1 MRPKIAAAIGSTIAV
16 TVPKTRTRI
25 SIAAAIP
32 ISSEVLLSDFEI
44 LLPSWPPASTETSV
58 PFTGSSAAA

>member
-1 MRPKIAAAIGSTIAV
+1 MRPQIAAAIGSTIAV
-16 TVPKTRTRI
+16 TVPKIRTRI

-44 LLPSWPPASTETSV
+44 FVPSWPPASTDTPL
-58 PFTGSSAAA
+58 PFTGSSAAS